1 MMKDECLITWATFIS
16 DDLVSNHIS
25 VSCANNVRL
34 NPGAGWILIDL
45 FTIWSCLWTAKIVLE
60 SLCICVN
67 LSRSWQKDLRS
78 ASFPEQMCLTRL
90 IIRVCSAF
98 PMRVLLGIPKGRS
111 KRNEKEIFTLKATT
125 SVLFLRNNFNIINQW
140 MLFWDDL
147 LRYSHFELQVSQN
160 RKISEKLQ

>member
-16 DDLVSNHIS
+16 DGLVSNNIS

-45 FTIWSCLWTAKIVLE
+45 FTIWFCLWTAKIVLE
-60 SLCICVN
+60 SLCIFVN

-98 PMRVLLGIPKGRS
+98 PMRVLLGIPKGRPKTS
-111 KRNEKEIFTLKATT
+111 QKEIFTIKATRNKFDIYNR
-125 SVLFLRNNFNIINQW
+125 SRDALLGWYLRDSQH
-140 MLFWDDL
+140 L
-147 LRYSHFELQVSQN
+147 ELQVSQN
-160 RKISEKLQ
+160 RQISEQLQ

>member
-1 MMKDECLITWATFIS
+1 MMKDECLITWATFIP
-16 DDLVSNHIS
+16 DDLFSNHNS
-25 VSCANNVRL
+25 VSCANNLRL

-125 SVLFLRNNFNIINQW
+125 SVLFLRNILQYDKSMDSLLGW
-140 MLFWDDL
+140 S